1 LLINLVSRRRRSRRS
16 KKKDYTT
23 IGAFL
28 FVGII
33 YLKTLIE
40 SNPGAATA
48 ILLLLFASPFI
59 YFAIK
64 KSIIFRNYRNV
75 DIAKVDK
82 MTGLDFEEYLAPLFQ
97 MQGYS
102 AKVTQGSGDYGADLV
117 ISKNG
122 VKTVVQAKRYSSN
135 IGVSAVQE
143 IVAAK
148 PFYHARK
155 AMVVTNQYFT
165 KQAKNL
171 ARANGVQ
178 LVDRDSL
185 IAMINNSYRSERS
198 NALIERIKALIPIRR
213 AEGE

>member
-1 LLINLVSRRRRSRRS
+1 MASRRRRTRRS
-16 KKKDYTT
+16 KKTGYST

-33 YLKTLIE
+33 YLKTLID

-48 ILLLLFASPFI
+48 VLLILLASPFL

-64 KSIIFRNYRNV
+64 KSIIYRNYRNV

-82 MTGLDFEEYLAPLFQ
+82 MTGLEFEEYLAPLFEIH
-97 MQGYS
+97 GYS

-117 ISKNG
+117 VSKKG

-143 IVAAK
+143 IAAAK

-165 KQAKNL
+165 KQAKSL
-171 ARANGVQ
+171 ARANGVT

-185 IAMINNSYRSERS
+185 MAMINGAYRYER
-198 NALIERIKALIPIRR
+198 NTALIDRVKALISFRR
-213 AEGE
+213 TEGE

>member
-1 LLINLVSRRRRSRRS
+1 
-16 KKKDYTT
+16 
-23 IGAFL
+23 
-28 FVGII
+28 
-33 YLKTLIE
+33 
-40 SNPGAATA
+40 
-48 ILLLLFASPFI
+48 
-59 YFAIK
+59 
-64 KSIIFRNYRNV
+64 
-75 DIAKVDK
+75 
-82 MTGLDFEEYLAPLFQ
+82 MTGLEFEEYLGPLFE

-165 KQAKNL
+165 QQAKNL
-171 ARANGVQ
+171 AKANGVQ

-185 IAMINNSYRSERS
+185 IAMINSAYRTDRANSV
-198 NALIERIKALIPIRR
+198 IERVKALIPVRR
-213 AEGE
+213 TEGE